1 MNKSQ
6 LIKQMK
12 EALVL
17 TERDLAKE
25 LGITFMSLYNY
36 KVGKGSKI
44 LSNYIKSISY
54 LIEKGEYNAYKKSE

>member
-1 MNKSQ
+1 MNNSQ
-6 LIKQMK
+6 RIKQMK
-12 EALVL
+12 VALEL

-25 LGITFMSLYNY
+25 LGITFMTLYNY

-54 LIEKGEYNAYKKSE
+54 L